1 MSPAPDN
8 GQPRQAD
15 RTDAHATLWRPITL
29 IWAMLFFQAFGVMVS
44 IAPQTRLFEDVA
56 CRRYFGGGDLDEESC
71 KDPAVQD
78 MVNELFGW
86 QLFFDGI
93 PGLVMALYYGA
104 MADEKGRKPVLTLSL
119 VGQGLGAAWI
129 LLICWM
135 QIDPRWTWLSSA
147 FYFIGGGGTVF
158 NAAAMMILTD
168 ASLESFRSKAFFYAQ
183 GVTIVGEMLAPPLGA
198 YLMRTSLWVPIIIG
212 FVCLLLA
219 VALTVVMPETRF
231 TALARYAPDDEQ
243 VHHVPGPS
251 ESEEISESQGSE
263 GETDIKSRF
272 EAAVGHTIS
281 TVGFVLTHRNLV
293 LLMACFFSTDFAQQ
307 SLAILLRYV
316 SARYSIPLA
325 KASYLFSFQAFGQM
339 LAYGTVLPLLD
350 TTLISRFGLL
360 PRIKDLYLSRLSVML
375 LAISFAILAVAPR
388 FDFVFIGIAVYT
400 FGTGFQS
407 FARSL
412 VSSLVDAD
420 MIGTVFT
427 ALAIMDT
434 MAVLLGGPVNA
445 AVLKW
450 SMRLEGVGKGLPY
463 LLALVLSGLTA
474 IVLAQVRIQTPTSED
489 GLVDEAQRLL
499 SNDEDDNDRGP

>member
-8 GQPRQAD
+8 RQPRQAD
-15 RTDAHATLWRPITL
+15 RTEAHGTLWRPITL

-44 IAPQTRLFEDVA
+44 IAPQTRLFEDIA

-104 MADEKGRKPVLTLSL
+104 MADEKGRKPVLMLSL
-119 VGQGLGAAWI
+119 MGQGLGAAWI

-212 FVCLLLA
+212 FVCLLIA

-231 TALARYAPDDEQ
+231 TALARDSRDDDE
-243 VHHVPGPS
+243 VYHGAGPS
-251 ESEEISESQGSE
+251 ESEEILESQGSE
-263 GETDIKSRF
+263 SETDIKSRF
-272 EAAVGHTIS
+272 EAAVEHTSS
-281 TVGFVLTHRNLV
+281 T
-293 LLMACFFSTDFAQQ
+293 
-307 SLAILLRYV
+307 
-316 SARYSIPLA
+316 
-325 KASYLFSFQAFGQM
+325 ASYLFSFQAFGQM
-339 LAYGTVLPLLD
+339 LAYGIVLPLLD
-350 TTLISRFGLL
+350 TTLVSRFGLL

-375 LAISFAILAVAPR
+375 LAIAFAVLAFAPT
-388 FDFVFIGIAVYT
+388 FDCVFIGIAVYT

-412 VSSLVDAD
+412 VSSLVDTD

-434 MAVLLGGPVNA
+434 MAVLLAGPVNA

-463 LLALVLSGLTA
+463 LLAFVLSGLTT
-474 IVLAQVRIQTPTSED
+474 IVLAQVRIPNPMSED
-489 GLVDEAQRLL
+489 DLGDEEQRLL
-499 SNDEDDNDRGP
+499 SNGEDNDSQRESARQD